1 TPMPNTM
8 TDFNLWTWNSRAFPG
23 IDSLNVRQGDQV
35 RIRIGNLT
43 MTNHPI
49 HLHGHEFV
57 VSGTDGGPTSIGS
70 RWPEVT
76 TDIAVGQ
83 MRQIDFLADEEG
95 DWAFH
100 CHKSHHTMNPMGHDV
115 PNMIG
120 VDHRGLVAKIQK
132 LVPDYMVMGERGM
145 ADMGEMQMPIPEQT
159 LPMMTGTGPFGPVE
173 MGGMFSMLK
182 VRKDQ
187 KPGDY
192 SNPGWYKQP
201 AGTQS
206 FEWNGTLPEP
216 ARFKSEMAAVDGKV
230 PGLNNTNPM
239 ASTDKTT
246 TTLAV
251 RKPGAASQKTH

>member
-1 TPMPNTM
+1 VCR
-8 TDFNLWTWNSRAFPG
+8 L
-23 IDSLNVRQGDQV
+23 GDRV

-57 VSGTDGGPTSIGS
+57 VTGTDGGWTPPSA

-83 MRQIDFLADEEG
+83 MRAFEFEATEPG

-115 PNMIG
+115 PTMIG

-145 ADMGEMQMPIPEQT
+145 ADMGEMQMPIPDQT
-159 LPMMTGTGPFGPVE
+159 LPMMTGTGPYGPIE
-173 MGGMFSMLK
+173 MGGMFTMVK

-192 SNPGWYKQP
+192 GDPGWYKQP
-201 AGTQS
+201 TGTQS
-206 FEWNGTLPEP
+206 FEWTGNLPEP
-216 ARFKSEMAAVDGKV
+216 ARFKSEMASIDGQV
-230 PGLNNTNPM
+230 PGLQGTPV
-239 ASTDKTT
+239 AAVAAPT
-246 TTLAV
+246 TTLTV
-251 RKPGAASQKTH
+251 RKPGAGAHKGH